1 MLTCKFEENLQVIT
15 ISGVWNGGG
24 AWCTSRDHWYNEK
37 NKGPPPES
45 TNSSKSEMANIFRI
59 IGPKP
64 ASTNSTL
71 ERTTVLKSVTT
82 NSNKSEMAEIFLG
95 S

>member
-1 MLTCKFEENLQVIT
+1 
-15 ISGVWNGGG
+15 
-24 AWCTSRDHWYNEK
+24 
-37 NKGPPPES
+37 
-45 TNSSKSEMANIFRI
+45 MANIFRI